1 MFIKVPYFKLSL
13 SSELPSELL
22 TMPRSFIEKLNKQN
36 TEGRDL
42 LRLKEN

>member
-13 SSELPSELL
+13 SIELPSEMF
-22 TMPRSFIEKLNKQN
+22 TMPRSFREKLNNQN

-42 LRLKEN
+42 VRIKEN